1 MSLVPCPSC
10 SRHVR
15 SSESACPF
23 CSSALPTNLGARAIP
38 SAPRRLDRL
47 AAFTFDATLV
57 VTGCAVAG
65 DESDEQESEIGS
77 VMPMYGL
84 PPPPLDAGVSDS
96 STSTDGGPSPD
107 AGPCDTGGFHAMY
120 GLPPLPPCPV
130 TDAGT
135 PVQDGGS
142 ATDAGPRDAG
152 GFHAMY
158 GLPPD

>member
-47 AAFTFDATLV
+47 AAFTFAATLV

-77 VMPMYGL
+77 VMP
-84 PPPPLDAGVSDS
+84 
-96 STSTDGGPSPD
+96 
-107 AGPCDTGGFHAMY
+107 MY